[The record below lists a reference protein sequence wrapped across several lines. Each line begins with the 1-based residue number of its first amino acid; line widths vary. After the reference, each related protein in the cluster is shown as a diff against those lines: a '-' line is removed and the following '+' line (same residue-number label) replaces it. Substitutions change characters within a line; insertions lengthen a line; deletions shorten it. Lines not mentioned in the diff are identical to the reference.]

1 MPYTSPTS
9 VHNSRV
15 ATRRGKSREKATIS
29 KTDSHQR
36 QNLAEASRLRPAG
49 MPVSRGRQCCR
60 IENLAAVPPRGRTWH
75 ARAGVTTKSYEI
87 ALTRAGGKVRKLWPG
102 DQNPEKILDNIDALL
117 LAGGGDLDPR
127 LYGGTPG
134 TTELVDRRRDD
145 FELALIRGALRRDMP
160 ILGICRGI
168 QILNV
173 SQGGTVR
180 NLRDQPKLARV
191 HSITLHSMDA
201 HPVEIAAESK
211 LAEILGAGRRDA
223 SSFHGQAIDRLGDG
237 LRVSARA
244 PDGVVEAIEL
254 PNRSFVIGLQWHPEL
269 PPAQTE
275 LFEAFLN
282 EAKAH
287 RRRQ

>member
-1 MPYTSPTS
+1 MTEQPLQKPIRTKKKTWRKRLGCALLVCLCLVAGS
-9 VHNSRV
+9 VAALKIWQQLLPGN
-15 ATRRGKSREKATIS
+15 A
-29 KTDSHQR
+29 
-36 QNLAEASRLRPAG
+36 
-49 MPVSRGRQCCR
+49 PVIGLSCDT
-60 IENLAAVPPRGRTWH
+60 AWH

-102 DQNPEKILDNIDALL
+102 DQNPEKILDNVDALL

-134 TTELVDRRRDD
+134 TAELVDRRRDD

-201 HPVEIAAESK
+201 HPVEIAAESE
-211 LAEILGAGRRDA
+211 LAQLLGAGRRDA
-223 SSFHGQAIDRLGDG
+223 SSFHGQAIGRLGDG

-269 PPAQTE
+269 PPAQRE
-275 LFEAFLN
+275 VFEAFLN

>member
-1 MPYTSPTS
+1 VKKRPSQKPTRTSAKTWRKRIGRALL
-9 VHNSRV
+9 VCLCLVLV
-15 ATRRGKSREKATIS
+15 A
-29 KTDSHQR
+29 
-36 QNLAEASRLRPAG
+36 
-49 MPVSRGRQCCR
+49 
-60 IENLAAVPPRGRTWH
+60 LAAPKIWQRSLPGNAPVIGLSCDTAWH

-102 DQNPEKILDNIDALL
+102 DEDPEKILDSIDALL
-117 LAGGGDLDPR
+117 LAGGGDLDPQ

-134 TTELVDRRRDD
+134 TAELVDRRRDD
-145 FELALIRGALRRDMP
+145 FELALIRGALRRDIP

-191 HSITLHSMDA
+191 HGITLHSMDA
-201 HPVEIAAESK
+201 HPVEIAAKSK
-211 LAEILGAGRRDA
+211 LAGILGAGRRDA
-223 SSFHGQAIDRLGDG
+223 SSFHGQAIGRLGDG
-237 LRVSARA
+237 FQVSARA

-254 PNRSFVIGLQWHPEL
+254 PKQRFVVGVQWHPEL

-275 LFEAFLN
+275 MFETFLK
-282 EAKAH
+282 EARAY
-287 RRRQ
+287 RRSRQSPDRGG